1 MRPVVIF
8 DHPVQAKLA
17 QRTLGADFQVMIL
30 PGAADDY
37 LPQATEASFHSFEPS
52 RRRAAAN
59 AAQTELQVLTRDAAT
74 VYLAFAPGSAGEA
87 LAAVVQQ
94 LIRSGRARTARPPQ
108 ILRVDCSPDATI
120 TRTLLSGASMVAISA
135 ACAFQV
141 ERALNH
147 RLNQQTKKL
156 DTAAHG
162 KFQQAIQDAAAQ
174 VAAGRA
180 DAESVVRDLTDQW
193 GRAPVVAAPRA
204 KAAPGCPRCGRPL
217 VVRQGTQGAFTGCS
231 GYPKC
236 RYVVEAATAVRCPEC
251 TTGQLV
257 ERRSA
262 SGKAFYGCTR
272 FPDCRFTLT
281 RKPLPGPCPEC
292 GNPYLVERVLKS
304 GVRAE
309 CPQKDCGFRRALGGV
324 ASPSMLD

>member
-1 MRPVVIF
+1 MRSVVIV
-8 DHPVQAKLA
+8 DHPVQVKLA
-17 QRTLGADFQVMIL
+17 QRALGADFQVMVL

-37 LPQATEASFHSFEPS
+37 LPKSTEASFHSFDPS
-52 RRRAAAN
+52 RRRAAAH
-59 AAQTELQVLTRDAAT
+59 AAQAELQQLTATAAT

-87 LAAVVQQ
+87 LAAVAQQ

-108 ILRVDCSPDATI
+108 ILRVACSPDEPV
-120 TRTLLSGASMVAISA
+120 TRTLLSGGAMVDVSVA
-135 ACAFQV
+135 AAYQV
-141 ERALNH
+141 ERVLNH
-147 RLNQQTKKL
+147 RLSQQAKKL

-162 KFQQAIQDAAAQ
+162 EFQQAIQEAVAQ

-204 KAAPGCPRCGRPL
+204 KAAPGCPRCGKPL
-217 VVRQGTQGAFTGCS
+217 LARQGTQGTFTGCS

-257 ERRSA
+257 ERRSGA
-262 SGKAFYGCTR
+262 GKAFYGCTR
-272 FPDCRFTLT
+272 FPECRFTLT

-292 GNPYLVERVLKS
+292 GNAYLVERVLKS

-309 CPQKDCGFRRALGGV
+309 CPQKDCGFRQALGRA